1 MNEPAHILLIEDDQ
15 THAELVRQS
24 FEFHADRFHLTVVY
38 SLDEARELLAGFQ
51 PDLVITDLM
60 LPDGLGTELLPSEKE
75 SLSFPVIVITS
86 YGDQQVAVEAMK
98 AGALDYVVKSEATL
112 ADMPHIAERGL
123 REWGHIISRKRAEE
137 ELRSANRKILEQQ
150 KALIE
155 EERLKV
161 LLQMAGATAHELNQ
175 PLMILLCNIELMK
188 MADKDDPEKL
198 AHYAAKIENPGER
211 ISGIVKK
218 IQNIRHYDTKPYVG
232 TFSIINIDQGIKIL
246 SVEDD
251 DGDFETIKD
260 ITDYYSQIG
269 LSRARGIKEALEVL
283 EGDEF
288 DLILL
293 DHILPDGNVLDFLTK
308 MGEKGDEIPVVVITG
323 KGDEMTVSQVIK
335 AGASDYLPKNKVSKE
350 SLYRSINNAMEKSR
364 LKREVKMAHKKMA
377 GMSTRDDLTGLCNRR
392 HFMETLEGE
401 VARDRT
407 CQSSLILCVVNLD
420 DLKSVNDTYGHSAG
434 DMIIVDVTKML
445 TECFRA
451 SDLICRY
458 GGDEFAVIFSTV
470 QLENVR
476 TACKKFREMV
486 ASHEFEYKGSEF
498 HVTASIGIT
507 LCDSAMNQSFVDLIA
522 VADHA
527 VYQAK
532 EEGPNA
538 VVEYTARKKGQKP
551 KFGEVLIS
559 QGYVTEGELKKGLS
573 EQRLRLG
580 ELLVQAGRITTQQL
594 NQALE
599 LQKKLSGKLGDILK
613 KLGHSTDQDIRWA
626 LNKMKRKLGEILNE
640 KQVLTDYELHLAL
653 TMQQFESRRIQQCI
667 NFSDDYSVDSPMSL

>member
-1 MNEPAHILLIEDDQ
+1 MNEPAHILLIEDEQ
-15 THAELVRQS
+15 AHAELVQQS
-24 FEFHADRFHLTVVY
+24 FEFDADRFYLTVVY
-38 SLDEARELLAGFQ
+38 SLDEAREVLAGFQ

-98 AGALDYVVKSEATL
+98 DGALDYVVKSEATL

-161 LLQMAGATAHELNQ
+161 LLQMAGATVHELNQ
-175 PLMILLCNIELMK
+175 PLMTLLCGIELM
-188 MADKDDPEKL
+188 MAGKDDPDKL
-198 AHYAAKIENPGER
+198 AHYAAKIENAGER

-218 IQNIRHYDTKPYVG
+218 IQNIRHYDTKPYAG
-232 TFSIINIDQGIKIL
+232 TSSIINIDQGIKLL

-251 DGDFETIKD
+251 DGDFEIIKD
-260 ITDYYSQIG
+260 IPDDYNQIG

-283 EGDEF
+283 ESDEF

-293 DHILPDGNVLDFLTK
+293 DHILPDGNGLDFLTK

-323 KGDEMTVSQVIK
+323 KGDEMTASQLIK
-335 AGASDYLPKNKVSKE
+335 AGASDYLLKHKVTKD
-350 SLYRSINNAMEKSR
+350 SLSRSINKALEKSR

-377 GMSTRDDLTGLCNRR
+377 EVSTRDDLTGLCNRR

-401 VARDRT
+401 VARDST
-407 CQSSLILCVVNLD
+407 NQSSLVLCIVNLD
-420 DLKSVNDTYGHSAG
+420 DFKRVNDTYAYSAG
-434 DMIIVDVTKML
+434 DMVLVDVSKML

-458 GGDEFAVIFSTV
+458 GGDEFAVIFSNA
-470 QLENVR
+470 QLEKVR

-507 LCDSAMNQSFVDLIA
+507 LHDSAMNQSFVDLIA
-522 VADHA
+522 VAEHA
-527 VYQAK
+527 LYQAK
-532 EEGPNA
+532 EEGRNA
-538 VVEYTARKKGQKP
+538 VVEYTPRKKGQKP

-559 QGYVTEGELKKGLS
+559 HGYVTEGELKKGLS

-580 ELLVQAGRITTQQL
+580 ALLVQVGRITTQQL

-599 LQKKLSGKLGDILK
+599 LQKKLSSKLGDILK
-613 KLGHSTDQDIRWA
+613 KLGHATDQDIRWA
-626 LNKMKRKLGEILNE
+626 LDKMKRKLGEILNE
-640 KQVLTDYELHLAL
+640 KQVLTDYELHRAL
-653 TMQQFESRRIQQCI
+653 TMQQFESRRQQ
-667 NFSDDYSVDSPMSL
+667 